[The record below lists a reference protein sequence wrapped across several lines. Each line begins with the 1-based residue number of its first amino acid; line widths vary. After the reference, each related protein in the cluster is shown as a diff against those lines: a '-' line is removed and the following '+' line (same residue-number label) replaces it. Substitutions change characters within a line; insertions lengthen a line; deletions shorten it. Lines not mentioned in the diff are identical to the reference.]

1 MEICDVPHQPSYRIF
16 SGKVQFL
23 GKEMDST
30 KAGILQGDTREFKKL
45 QMVWGGGGGVGA
57 GRWFR
62 AKMVRLED
70 DCR

>member
-1 MEICDVPHQPSYRIF
+1 MSLCPLEICDVPHQPSYRMF

-45 QMVWGGGGGVGA
+45 QMVWGWGWRERGGGSEQK
-57 GRWFR
+57 W
-62 AKMVRLED
+62 
-70 DCR
+70 

>member
-45 QMVWGGGGGVGA
+45 QMVWGGG
-57 GRWFR
+57 RWR
-62 AKMVRLED
+62 MEWKGYPGQYHSGLQR
-70 DCR
+70 